1 LANLKVQYT
10 VQFPYCNKCF
20 VYFFYFFIFLYVL
33 YINLNPQELKTR
45 SNRHPRQ
52 RRQNLISSFPSC
64 RLYFNWKET
73 DQNSPTYL
81 LQMSIATSQGIE
93 STGKRFIM
101 MVFNSWFR
109 QIERKIVVNYCYVIA
124 DINYFKGIKHVR

>member
-1 LANLKVQYT
+1 MYRTILLLQQV
-10 VQFPYCNKCF
+10 FCL
-20 VYFFYFFIFLYVL
+20 FFYFFIFFLYVL
-33 YINLNPQELKTR
+33 YINPNPQELKTR

-52 RRQNLISSFPSC
+52 RCQNLISNFLA
-64 RLYFNWKET
+64 RHLYFNWKET

-124 DINYFKGIKHVR
+124 DIKYFKGIKHVR